1 MLKKDIRRRTRIVNK
16 SLQYRFLTMILIYSS
31 ILVLFM
37 AIFLFVL
44 DIIQMQDQDLGLKIR
59 TMAAD
64 RLLTKHVWVWPA
76 VLVLIG
82 IIALHSFRS
91 FWRVVGPLY
100 RFRVVFEQVRNGDLS
115 YPIKIRDKDYLH
127 QEEQTLNEMLR
138 ALAEKLEIIQQT
150 GEGALKSLVE
160 LEKKATDEINASDT
174 HKKLLNIHRRH
185 LAELMETA
193 RYFRFKRA
201 EQKAATDRNGD
212 PQA

>member
-1 MLKKDIRRRTRIVNK
+1 
-16 SLQYRFLTMILIYSS
+16 MILIYSS
-31 ILVLFM
+31 ILVLFL
-37 AIFLFVL
+37 AIFIFVP
-44 DIIQMQDQDLGLKIR
+44 DIMQMQDQDLGLKIR

-76 VLVLIG
+76 VFVLIG
-82 IIALHSFRS
+82 IIAVHSFRS

-127 QEEQTLNEMLR
+127 QEEQTLNGMLG

-150 GEGALKSLVE
+150 GEGALKSLVK
-160 LEKKATDEINASDT
+160 LEEKASEEINASDT

-185 LAELMETA
+185 LEELVETA
-193 RYFRFKRA
+193 RYFHLKKA
-201 EQKAATDRNGD
+201 QPKAATDLDGD